1 MPDDAGHVYTDR
13 GNHMLVIGLT
23 GGIGTGKSTVTQTL
37 AELGAVVINADLVGH
52 TAYLPHQNVWQD
64 VVDAFG
70 AENILGENDEVDRR
84 KLGAVVFGSPEALAR
99 LNGIV
104 HPWMFGR
111 MKELLKDEE
120 DKGVQVVVLEAAIL
134 IEANWTPLVN
144 QVWVTVASED
154 NVVQRV
160 QARNNFS
167 EEQIRARIR
176 SQTSDDVR
184 TTRADVVIDTNGTID
199 DVVTKVKE
207 LWELAV
213 VKKV

>member
-1 MPDDAGHVYTDR
+1 
-13 GNHMLVIGLT
+13 MLVIGLT

-37 AELGAVVINADLVGH
+37 ADLGAVVINADLVGH

-70 AENILGENDEVDRR
+70 ADNILGENEEVDRR

-104 HPWMFGR
+104 HPWMFRR

-120 DKGVQVVVLEAAIL
+120 DKAVQVVVLEAAIL

-154 NVVQRV
+154 NVVKRV
-160 QARNNFS
+160 QARNNFT

-184 TTRADVVIDTNGTID
+184 TARADVVIDTNGTID